1 MSNII
6 LKVCILLS
14 VYSYPSTGWSLAV
27 VSNLFWSRE
36 YNSAKEICKYPSYS
50 KVGGNYPLDL
60 KIIWSSDVGKSCQ
73 AVGEEMGV
81 GRTQIMNIL
90 KRKSEILDD
99 FENNVSSSSSCYW
112 KLYFCLLNIF
122 IYLFVCFIQ
131 IISYWDN
138 FINNKC
144 KQE

>member
-1 MSNII
+1 MNFVNSKLHKRQFIPWRYWRFFIHYDERRNSLTKII
-6 LKVCILLS
+6 LYLVHH
-14 VYSYPSTGWSLAV
+14 V
-27 VSNLFWSRE
+27 
-36 YNSAKEICKYPSYS
+36 
-50 KVGGNYPLDL
+50 
-60 KIIWSSDVGKSCQ
+60 KIIINRKALKLDNKVKAINHCDVGKSYR
-73 AVGEEMGV
+73 AVARKEMGV

-90 KRKSEILDD
+90 KRKREILDD
-99 FENNVSSSSSCYW
+99 CENNASSSTSCYW